1 MLVLECCFSLG
12 GRRVVGGTASRP
24 YHRAHVGRPPIAGK
38 QETKWWLCHC
48 LSNPSAVNT
57 SAYVFTCLHTRLH
70 ACLWRAVLMN
80 LTWKYSTDMKLI
92 YFWNTLKCNSYIQ
105 SPECTISVMSMFFI
119 SDPKLI
125 LIFLGGA
132 ESQKCQVGSGT
143 TVLISRKKKKS
154 WKEWNLCSLTHS
166 LIIISILF
174 DHYLLFIFETKIV
187 CQIKI
192 VVQPTCRSMK

>member
-1 MLVLECCFSLG
+1 M
-12 GRRVVGGTASRP
+12 
-24 YHRAHVGRPPIAGK
+24 
-38 QETKWWLCHC
+38 KWWLCHC

-119 SDPKLI
+119 SDLKLI
-125 LIFLGGA
+125 LIFFWGGQRVKNVRVVVVQLSWYQ
-132 ESQKCQVGSGT
+132 E
-143 TVLISRKKKKS
+143 RKKKS

-174 DHYLLFIFETKIV
+174 DYLLFIFETKIV